1 MLLTSLV
8 FIKFIK
14 LQTYQLTCAEPAKHG
29 MRDILAW
36 NHTIT
41 HFKLVGSPSCKHPFY
56 IRILNHVW
64 QASSEAFRH
73 LQSKGPSDSPPIH
86 YHLPFLIS
94 PVYSSSSHTGSSSL
108 CQNLEHAE
116 KYNHR
121 YCEVKGRFV
130 FDFLLFAWLLQKN
143 VVSGISEKKVISTP
157 LFTSTIQGKPRNT
170 FIWMFCL
177 FVCSFFNFGTIWP
190 TLDYE
195 RQISIV
201 WYSWEGRSPSQRS
214 DIEIERE
221 QSNCFNI

>member
-1 MLLTSLV
+1 
-8 FIKFIK
+8 
-14 LQTYQLTCAEPAKHG
+14 

-73 LQSKGPSDSPPIH
+73 LQSKGPSDSPHIP

-143 VVSGISEKKVISTP
+143 MWWVVFQKKK
-157 LFTSTIQGKPRNT
+157 LFLRLCSLLQYKANHETLL
-170 FIWMFCL
+170 FECFVCL
-177 FVCSFFNFGTIWP
+177 FVFQF
-190 TLDYE
+190 
-195 RQISIV
+195 
-201 WYSWEGRSPSQRS
+201 WYDLANTWLWAPDVYRVM
-214 DIEIERE
+214 
-221 QSNCFNI
+221 